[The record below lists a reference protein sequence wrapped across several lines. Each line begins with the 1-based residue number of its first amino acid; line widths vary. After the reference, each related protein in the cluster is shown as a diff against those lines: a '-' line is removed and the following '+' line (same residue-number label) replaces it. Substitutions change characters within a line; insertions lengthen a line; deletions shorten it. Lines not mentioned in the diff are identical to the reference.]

1 MGDRHHL
8 RLIKES
14 TLRYLVGCE
23 AQPGEPGSAQ
33 QPDRTW
39 CKTPHTLTES
49 GFCAGIPGFWGWNDG
64 MAKGESQA
72 ARMNSAK
79 LPSNSFVWKPRS
91 IPGFCPVPREI
102 REAWSA

>member
-39 CKTPHTLTES
+39 LNTSNANREWLLR
-49 GFCAGIPGFWGWNDG
+49 G
-64 MAKGESQA
+64 
-72 ARMNSAK
+72 NSRFRG
-79 LPSNSFVWKPRS
+79 L
-91 IPGFCPVPREI
+91 E
-102 REAWSA
+102 